1 MTVWFGVCADKE
13 EKKRFF
19 VLKTDKGEVKVLI
32 EENVLKILSKILVI
46 FCLCLLR
53 AVS

>member
-19 VLKTDKGEVKVLI
+19 ALKTDKGEVKVLI
-32 EENVLKILSKILVI
+32 EEKGFKG
-46 FCLCLLR
+46 FK
-53 AVS
+53 